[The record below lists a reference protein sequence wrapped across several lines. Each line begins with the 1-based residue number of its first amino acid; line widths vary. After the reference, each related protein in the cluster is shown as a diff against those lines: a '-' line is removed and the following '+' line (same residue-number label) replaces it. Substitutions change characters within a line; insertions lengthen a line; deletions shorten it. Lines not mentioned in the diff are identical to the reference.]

1 MVACLPCSLLDL
13 AFRALPHQKVIHP
26 LGSDCGLFG
35 PVSGIGCVDT
45 IPLRVLLPISPL
57 SSGRRC
63 LLQSPNLH
71 QSLCAF
77 PQHFLLL
84 SQVVTEIEFVFFDL
98 VAQALV
104 MNK

>member
-1 MVACLPCSLLDL
+1 VVACLPGSLLDL
-13 AFRALPHQKVIHP
+13 ALGVLPHKEVIHP
-26 LGSDCGLFG
+26 LGSNCGLFG

-57 SSGRRC
+57 SNGRCC
-63 LLQSPNLH
+63 LLQPTNLH

-84 SQVVTEIEFVFFDL
+84 SQVVAEIAFVFFNL
-98 VAQALV
+98 VPEALV
-104 MNK
+104 VN